1 MKEAG
6 KQYATMCNT
15 NIFKN
20 IHFGSTLVTTFT
32 QTKYLTIALPKA
44 WNLE

>member
-20 IHFGSTLVTTFT
+20 IDFGGTLVTTFT
-32 QTKYLTIALPKA
+32 QTKYLTIALPRA
-44 WNLE
+44 